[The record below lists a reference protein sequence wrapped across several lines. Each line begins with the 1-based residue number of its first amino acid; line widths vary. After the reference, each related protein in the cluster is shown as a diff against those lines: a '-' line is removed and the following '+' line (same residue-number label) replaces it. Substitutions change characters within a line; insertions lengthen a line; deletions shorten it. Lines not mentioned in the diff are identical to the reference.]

1 MSKEW
6 KVTDGSYA
14 VTTTVAGM
22 EWKVIYEKN
31 AVTNMGTSKE
41 WLVTDG

>member
-1 MSKEW
+1 
-6 KVTDGSYA
+6 
-14 VTTTVAGM
+14 M